1 MVSAGRSFSWWSVLA
16 AALHAGTGFVYL
28 VSGLIAPPAAIV
40 FLLAVWFVLA
50 WWLWRLRR
58 TPRALAVPAAAA
70 IIWLVT
76 LWVGSAL
83 WNWTA

>member
-1 MVSAGRSFSWWSVLA
+1 MSSAGRSFSWWAVLA
-16 AALHAGTGFVYL
+16 AVLHAGAGFVYL
-28 VSGLIAPPAAIV
+28 VSGLVAPLAGVA

-50 WWLWRLRR
+50 WWLWTLRG

-70 IIWLVT
+70 VIWFVT
-76 LWVGSAL
+76 LWIGGAL